1 MKIISN
7 RITAMVVLMATIFF
21 FLVITAPLPLASENT
36 PEVKFQDGL
45 LTVKAE
51 ETLLVPLLERIA
63 GAADIVIFV
72 SKEIETAKVSVTF
85 EKQLLEDGIKRIL
98 RGFNYAAVYYKVGK
112 EFRISVL
119 KIYPEGK
126 ETGPMLAVI
135 NKSAAAVSE
144 TKSLQ
149 DGSGN
154 FLKETME
161 AHLLVPRRYTSRVK
175 DKKLLPMAGRF
186 EASEKKLWDAVKTLE
201 TEMDSASDSERK
213 QAMTMALMN
222 KLDAFETLQ
231 RSNLNKMEA
240 FYRIRMFNENKP
252 TE

>member
-1 MKIISN
+1 MKRTLK
-7 RITAMVVLMATIFF
+7 RINLLVVLTTTV
-21 FLVITAPLPLASENT
+21 FLFLAFVAPLPLAAQNT

-45 LTVKAE
+45 LTVQADRA
-51 ETLLVPLLERIA
+51 LLVPLLERIA
-63 GAADIVIFV
+63 GASDIVIFV
-72 SKEIETAKVSVTF
+72 SKELETAKVSVTVK
-85 EKQLLEDGIKRIL
+85 KQKLEDGIKQIL

-126 ETGPMLAVI
+126 ETGPMLAVV
-135 NKSAAAVSE
+135 NTSAAAVSE

-161 AHLLVPRRYTSRVK
+161 AHLLAPRRYTSRVK

-186 EASEKKLWDAVKTLE
+186 EASEKKLWDAVKALE
-201 TEMDSASDSERK
+201 TEMDSVSDSERK
-213 QAMTMALMN
+213 QAMTMVLMN

-252 TE
+252 SE